1 MNTVRDI
8 LDHKGKNVWSVSPQ
22 STLIDALRLL
32 RAHNV
37 GALMVMEGEKVLGI
51 ISERDFAWKI
61 AEKGACPL
69 DQPVELWMT
78 KEVLAVPI
86 DATMNECMQLMLSA
100 HIRHI
105 PVVEDDELVGL
116 VSIGDAVRAVI
127 SGQEST
133 IVGLENYILSQNI
146 TL

>member
-8 LDHKGKNVWSVSPQ
+8 LEQKGKDVWSIPPET
-22 STLIDALRLL
+22 TLIQALQLL
-32 RAHNV
+32 RKNNI
-37 GALMVMEGEKVLGI
+37 GALLIMDRDKVEGI
-51 ISERDFAWKI
+51 ITERDFAWKI
-61 AEKGACPL
+61 AEKGTCPL
-69 DQPVELWMT
+69 DQPVTQWMT
-78 KEVLAVPI
+78 KEVLAVNSKTLI
-86 DATMNECMQLMLSA
+86 NECMQLMLQA

-105 PVVEDDELVGL
+105 PVFDDGKLTGL

-133 IVGLENYILSQNI
+133 IVGLENYILSQNT

>member
-1 MNTVRDI
+1 
-8 LDHKGKNVWSVSPQ
+8 
-22 STLIDALRLL
+22 
-32 RAHNV
+32 
-37 GALMVMEGEKVLGI
+37 
-51 ISERDFAWKI
+51 
-61 AEKGACPL
+61 
-69 DQPVELWMT
+69 
-78 KEVLAVPI
+78 
-86 DATMNECMQLMLSA
+86 MQLMLQA

-105 PVVEDDELVGL
+105 PVFEDGKLVGL